1 MDRNRYI
8 ELLDRF
14 MRDGLP
20 AEEEKELWT
29 WFKRPEAREYL
40 FRYYHQFWT
49 EMKDK
54 TLSPDV
60 QNQMFRKIQRRIH
73 PDGRKEEEQKVIRRI
88 SFRQGMFYAAAVV
101 LLMIL
106 VTFVYQYK
114 DKSDVVTDYSL
125 QIYKVLV
132 DKGQRASV
140 VLPDGTRV
148 WLNSH
153 TELTYNG
160 DYGKKNR
167 EVILSGE
174 GYFEV
179 AKDSISPFIVK
190 AGEMEIEALGTAFN
204 VRAYSEDKEST
215 ATLFEGKV
223 RTSVGKNEVLLR
235 PHESVRVNKASREMD
250 ISPEFTDYA
259 RMWKDNELVFRGETM
274 EEVAVMLDRLYN
286 VKVQFASER
295 VRHYRFSG
303 VIKNNSLENVIEL
316 ISLTAPIVYKKVAG
330 NIIIDERK

>member
-1 MDRNRYI
+1 
-8 ELLDRF
+8 

-20 AEEEKELWT
+20 AEEEKELWR
-29 WFKRPEAREYL
+29 WFKQPEAHESL
-40 FRYYHQFWT
+40 FRYYRQFWT
-49 EMKDK
+49 EMEDK

-60 QNQMFRKIQRRIH
+60 QNRMFQKIQSRIY
-73 PDGRKEEEQKVIRRI
+73 PDMERKEERMLVRRM
-88 SFRQGMFYAAAVV
+88 SFRQWLSYAAAVV
-101 LLMIL
+101 LLAVL
-106 VTFVYQYK
+106 VTFVYRYK
-114 DKSDVVTDYSL
+114 SGAGGAADYSS
-125 QIYKVLV
+125 QTYKVLV
-132 DKGQRASV
+132 DKGQRASIL
-140 VLPDGTRV
+140 LPDGTRV

-167 EVILSGE
+167 EVVLSGE

-179 AKDSISPFIVK
+179 AKDSVSPFIVK

-204 VRAYSEDKEST
+204 VKAYAEDKEST

-223 RTSVGKNEVLLR
+223 RTSVGENEVLLK
-235 PHESVRVNKASREMD
+235 PNESVCVNKVSRKMAV
-250 ISPEFTDYA
+250 SAEFADYA

-295 VRHYRFSG
+295 VKHYRFSG
-303 VIKNNSLENVIEL
+303 VIKNNSLENVVEL
-316 ISLTAPIVYKKVAG
+316 ISLTAPIVYRKVSG
-330 NIIIDERK
+330 NIVIDERK